1 MSALFAQQ
9 QALLQQQLQ
18 VLARIESGLRY
29 SLERLPQPLAPGDL
43 GKAEVL
49 ERLASIND
57 RYTKLQDQLSAA
69 LRHAHAMI
77 GERYRGFVDVI
88 DWAVR
93 LDLIAQA
100 EVWMELRALRNR
112 LTHDYD
118 LEAAS
123 MPEVLQAIREATEIL
138 AGVILRL
145 HSLGRRLGLLPANP
159 PAP

>member
-29 SLERLPQPLAPGDL
+29 SLERLPEPLAPGDL

-57 RYTKLQDQLSAA
+57 RYTKLQDQLSTA

-77 GERYRGFVDVI
+77 GERYRGFADVI

-93 LDLIAQA
+93 QDLIAQA
-100 EVWMELRALRNR
+100 EVWMELRACAIASRMITTWKPRRPSRSSRPCATAWRTWPGSFAGSRPCACN
-112 LTHDYD
+112 
-118 LEAAS
+118 AA
-123 MPEVLQAIREATEIL
+123 
-138 AGVILRL
+138 
-145 HSLGRRLGLLPANP
+145 
-159 PAP
+159 